1 MRKTRRTK
9 EFLEMLKDN
18 TALETL
24 HRDCQEWDVRIQS
37 DLVIDPYLRYR
48 PLFSSLTRSSDPAR
62 QQLLAQALGR
72 VKDNPELLAM
82 LLSNNTEIVRSLMPE

>member
-9 EFLEMLKDN
+9 EFLEMLKEN

-24 HRDCQEWDVRIQS
+24 HREWDVRIQS

-72 VKDNPELLAM
+72 VNDNPELLAM